1 MSLVTRVESRACGA
15 SRRIERLVRARARA
29 DDDARAPGHRTRT
42 WELTYISTT
51 RARVSKR
58 QKQNL
63 RELYDAHGVR
73 FDASFGRS
81 GRERVHALGAL
92 DWDEAFGSAARSDG
106 GERRTRVLELGCG
119 MGDNLVRSASE
130 RRESHVF
137 LGVDVHRP
145 GIATC
150 LGAIRD
156 AGLTN
161 ARCGEIDGLWLL
173 RDFALERSIDE
184 CLVHFPDP
192 WRDDTGRERKAHRR
206 LVNPTLLKLL
216 ERALVPET
224 GRLSVATDDDQYARH
239 IERVFEEFAQPRG
252 WVRDVPFP
260 RFQSKYSTRASE
272 QGRSCVDVAF
282 RWTGTPPNARDA

>member
-1 MSLVTRVESRACGA
+1 MMTRVNANARTG
-15 SRRIERLVRARARA
+15 ER
-29 DDDARAPGHRTRT
+29 GHRRRT
-42 WELTYISTT
+42 WELTYIRPAA
-51 RARVSKR
+51 RAHMSKR
-58 QKQNL
+58 QKANV

-73 FDASFGRS
+73 FDASFGRAS
-81 GRERVHALGAL
+81 DTRRNGALGAL
-92 DWDEAFGSAARSDG
+92 DWEEAFGG
-106 GERRTRVLELGCG
+106 GAGGGGGRARRTRVLELGCG
-119 MGDNLVRSASE
+119 AGDNLVRAAAE
-130 RRESHVF
+130 YGETHVF

-156 AGLTN
+156 GGLTN

-206 LVNPTLLKLL
+206 LVNPTLLELL

-260 RFQSKYSTRASE
+260 RFESKYSTRASE

-282 RWTGTPPNARDA
+282 RWTGAPPNAPGA